1 MSIFKKLLKN
11 KKKILCLVGLGC
23 IVLFGIYLF
32 KPQSAPKVSVVM
44 PVYNRADLVERA
56 INTILLQTF
65 QDFEFVI
72 VDDGSTDKTPDILKK
87 YAQKDSRIRIV
98 TNPKNCGVACARNR
112 GNDVAKGKYIVVM
125 DSDDVVFPKMIE
137 TEYNYLESH
146 PDIVM
151 VYGQKSIL
159 KQSGKNRRL
168 RIYPR
173 MDILRTNTPW
183 NVGNMFRRDFV
194 QKHNVRYDETL
205 IAAEDYDFWAQI
217 IKKGGQIGVLND
229 YFVAIR
235 IHSSNSKEYYDR
247 MKTNSFA
254 VADKILDSFGVPRNI
269 QDNICQVAR
278 YFKYLPQTY
287 FSSQEVAGYE
297 RFACAEL
304 KKNPPDVSII
314 ISTYN
319 YADYLA
325 QTIESVLKST
335 HSSFE
340 IIIVDDGSTDNTMD
354 VLEKYKEQDKRIKVI
369 SQSNQGLSV
378 ARNNALQFAQGRYVW
393 FVDSDDWIEP
403 NAINQ
408 IVEKGDKY
416 GLDLISFYTRYVDSD
431 SQPLSSDAWNE
442 LPLKLRQTDKVYT
455 LSDIDE
461 KTLSLY
467 PTVSG
472 KNVYRRDFLNEKG
485 IRFPSY
491 MYFEDDVFFLHTIFA
506 GARIGTLTDVLYAK
520 RLHQKQITQN
530 RAKYFSSTVRL
541 PSIVFARLLPLVETT
556 ERVKNLVRYY
566 VNWAI
571 ASYIQFTPQEKAG
584 NLVYLKELLAWVESQ
599 MTADYLRE
607 ERLKLLRTIQQNTP
621 NFKPPMQFY

>member
-1 MSIFKKLLKN
+1 MSFLKKLLKSKN
-11 KKKILCLVGLGC
+11 KMLLVAGLGC
-23 IVLFGIYLF
+23 VVLFGMYLF
-32 KPQSAPKVSVVM
+32 KPQSEPKVSVVM

-56 INTILLQTF
+56 INTVLLQTF

-125 DSDDVVFPKMIE
+125 DSDDVIFPKMIE
-137 TEYNYLESH
+137 TEYNYMETH
-146 PDIVM
+146 PETVM

-194 QKHNVRYDETL
+194 QKHNIRYDETL

-217 IKKGGQIGVLND
+217 IMKGGQISVLND

-247 MKTNSFA
+247 MKKNSYA

-278 YFKYLPQTY
+278 YFKYLPQSY

-297 RFACAEL
+297 RFACGEL

-319 YADYLA
+319 YADYLP

-340 IIIVDDGSTDNTMD
+340 MIIVDDGSTDNTMA
-354 VLEKYKEQDKRIKVI
+354 VLEKYKEQDDRIKVI

-378 ARNNALQFAQGRYVW
+378 ARNNALQFAEGRYVW

-403 NAINQ
+403 TAIAQ

-431 SQPLSSDAWNE
+431 SQPLPSDAWNE
-442 LPLKLRQTDKVYT
+442 LPVMLHQTDKVYT

-472 KNVYRRDFLNEKG
+472 KNVYRRDFLNDKG

-541 PSIVFARLLPLVETT
+541 PSIIFARLLPLVETT
-556 ERVKNLVRYY
+556 ERVKILVRYY
-566 VNWAI
+566 IKWAI
-571 ASYIQFTPQEKAG
+571 ASYAQFTQQEKES
-584 NLVYLKELLAWVESQ
+584 NLIYLKELLAWVES
-599 MTADYLRE
+599 MAIDDFLNS
-607 ERLKLLRTIQQNTP
+607 ERMMLLRTIQQNTP
-621 NFKPPMQFY
+621 QFKAPMRFY